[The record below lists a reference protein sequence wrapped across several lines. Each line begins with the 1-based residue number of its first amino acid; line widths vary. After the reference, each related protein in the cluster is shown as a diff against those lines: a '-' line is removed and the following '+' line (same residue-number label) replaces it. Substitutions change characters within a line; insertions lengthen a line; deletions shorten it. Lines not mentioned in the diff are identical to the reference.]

1 MTIFYKKHGNG
12 VGGIL
17 KYTLYGNDLNELN
30 EWKEDFVDRY
40 KQGYCGKCSDPEKLK
55 PEEVRK
61 TDFRSTGFTPDW
73 DVYEMT
79 AERWTSCD

>member
-40 KQGYCGKCSDPEKLK
+40 KQGYCGKCSDPKKLK
-55 PEEVRK
+55 QK
-61 TDFRSTGFTPDW
+61 YDSTTSLHYTGFTSDC